1 MEIRG
6 LKTSQNKMLKKPALS
21 LDPSAL
27 DHKTHLDTKMVS
39 FVQIKLLIFQRKQVP
54 DQFDVLRRAASDVDR
69 RTPASQCDV
78 ENVDVGGGDV
88 KSRRQ
93 EFRRRREESRRSN
106 LDRRFVKAASAA
118 VESFDRL
125 SKILVDQIVD
135 ESLGRTEEVAL
146 AFGATPVCKFF
157 F

>member
-1 MEIRG
+1 
-6 LKTSQNKMLKKPALS
+6 MLKKPALS

-78 ENVDVGGGDV
+78 ENVDADV

-157 F
+157 LFKSTWHCG